1 MSVSSEHGVDDLRD
15 LRGAAG
21 TLRDSE
27 LAHVHQ
33 VVGPSAVR
41 VDTPDDVSDAL
52 CACALCGRAV
62 GSRGRVRRSLHQQ
75 DRVAVRKPGVVD
87 ALIVLE
93 HASAVDEPL
102 RQRGDAADLLDHA
115 LEHGDVDLLI
125 PAGCG

>member
-21 TLRDSE
+21 TLRDSKF
-27 LAHVHQ
+27 AHVHQ

-41 VDTPDDVSDAL
+41 RGVRVDTPSDDASNAL
-52 CACALCGRAV
+52 RGRAV
-62 GSRGRVRRSLHQQ
+62 GSRGRVRRALHQQ
-75 DRVAVRKPGVVD
+75 DRVAVREPGVVD
-87 ALIVLE
+87 ALIVFE

-115 LEHGDVDLLI
+115 LQHGDVDLFE
-125 PAGCG
+125 AGCG